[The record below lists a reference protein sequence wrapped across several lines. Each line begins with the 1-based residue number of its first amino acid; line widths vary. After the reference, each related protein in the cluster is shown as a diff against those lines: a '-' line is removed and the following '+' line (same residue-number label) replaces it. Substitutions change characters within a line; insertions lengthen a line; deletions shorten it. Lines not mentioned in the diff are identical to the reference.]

1 MNKKQFT
8 AQVLEAEKS
17 LYHIAKSILKNDDDC
32 ADAMQNAILHAF
44 EKLHTLRN
52 EMYFKTWLTR
62 ILINECNYI
71 IRSRKAQV
79 PYEDYCESL
88 RLSQHGWPCGRTDG
102 RLSMMK
108 VYHENNPDNTGVYYE
123 DAKAA
128 AGQEDY
134 PDVFEAVMELDEH
147 YRIPL
152 VLFYVEEFSIKEICR
167 ILKLSQGTVKT
178 RLYRGRR
185 LLKEK
190 LEGVYGYE
198 KKELVR

>member
-167 ILKLSQGTVKT
+167 ILKLSQSTVKT

-198 KKELVR
+198 K